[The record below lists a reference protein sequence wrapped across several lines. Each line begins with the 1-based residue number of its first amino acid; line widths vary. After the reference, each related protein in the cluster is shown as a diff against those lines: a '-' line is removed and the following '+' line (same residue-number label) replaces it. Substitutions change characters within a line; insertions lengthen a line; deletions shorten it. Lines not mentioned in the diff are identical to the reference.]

1 MSLICISRR
10 NEISLMCIK
19 NYTLFPL
26 PLSRVN
32 RLFINVIES
41 EATLTW
47 SFGNMLGSIVVALYR
62 FIPIQRRESSAG
74 FIHYYTWSRIWVWA
88 AGPSFRTNGTVASPG
103 ITSLVSWRSMG
114 FPSFSTLVWCPI
126 LTTLRWT
133 SFTWVTR
140 LPDTL
145 HEMKFEVLTLDC
157 NAVQFSSVL
166 RSFNRSYHIY
176 QSISFRTVD
185 SQYFFFLFGIFGKHR
200 ISEMSVKV
208 IRLHGVTSK
217 KANWITLQPNAIV
230 FRLLYFCRQ
239 LYMFRALTHNQELV

>member
-10 NEISLMCIK
+10 NEISLMCFE

-32 RLFINVIES
+32 RLFINVTES
-41 EATLTW
+41 GTTLTS
-47 SFGNMLGSIVVALYR
+47 SFGNMFRSIVIALYR
-62 FIPIQRRESSAG
+62 FIRTQRRESSAA
-74 FIHYYTWSRIWVWA
+74 FTHYYTWSRIWVWA
-88 AGPSFRTNGTVASPG
+88 AGPSFRTDGTVASPG
-103 ITSLVSWRSMG
+103 TTSLVSRRSMG

-126 LTTLRWT
+126 LPTLRWT

-157 NAVQFSSVL
+157 NAVQFGSVL
-166 RSFNRSYHIY
+166 RSFSRSYHIC
-176 QSISFRTVD
+176 QSISVRTVD
-185 SQYFFFLFGIFGKHR
+185 SQYFFFLFGSFGNNS
-200 ISEMSVKV
+200 ISETSVKV

-217 KANWITLQPNAIV
+217 
-230 FRLLYFCRQ
+230 
-239 LYMFRALTHNQELV
+239 